1 MLLYPHES
9 VEFDWARNRQGEAIG
24 SDKAGPGRE
33 GRHEGRRSIAGF
45 GGPETG
51 ICNQCTRVDPYD
63 FGALHSCGEPGGS
76 PGFGAE
82 APSGASDRTDSG
94 YEAAIGT
101 GFAEEAPRIWPLT
114 ADMGRANTGNSP
126 ERAFRGRGES
136 AASREVD
143 A

>member
-1 MLLYPHES
+1 MVLYPHES
-9 VEFDWARNRQGEAIG
+9 IEFDWAGNIQGEAIS
-24 SDKAGPGRE
+24 SDKAGTGGE
-33 GRHEGRRSIAGF
+33 GRHEGRRPVAGF

-76 PGFGAE
+76 PSFGAE
-82 APSGASDRTDSG
+82 APSGPSDRTDSG

-101 GFAEEAPRIWPLT
+101 GFAEETSGIWSTAPS
-114 ADMGRANTGNSP
+114 MGRANAGNSP
-126 ERAFRGRGES
+126 ERAFWGKGES
-136 AASREVD
+136 PASREVD

>member
-1 MLLYPHES
+1 MLLYLHES
-9 VEFDWARNRQGEAIG
+9 VEFGWAGNRQGEAIS

-51 ICNQCTRVDPYD
+51 ICNRCTRVNPYD

-101 GFAEEAPRIWPLT
+101 GFAEETSGIWPT
-114 ADMGRANTGNSP
+114 PADMGRANAGNSP
-126 ERAFRGRGES
+126 ERTFWGKGES
-136 AASREVD
+136 PASREVD

>member
-1 MLLYPHES
+1 MLLCPHES
-9 VEFDWARNRQGEAIG
+9 VEFDWARNRQGEAIS

-63 FGALHSCGEPGGS
+63 FGTLHSCGEPGGP

-82 APSGASDRTDSG
+82 APSGASNRTDNG
-94 YEAAIGT
+94 YEAPIGT
-101 GFAEEAPRIWPLT
+101 GFAEEASGIWPPP
-114 ADMGRANTGNSP
+114 AGMGRANAGNSP
-126 ERAFRGRGES
+126 ERAFWGKGES

>member
-9 VEFDWARNRQGEAIG
+9 VKFGWAGNRQGEAIS
-24 SDKAGPGRE
+24 SDKAGRGRE

-51 ICNQCTRVDPYD
+51 ICNQCTRANPYD
-63 FGALHSCGEPGGS
+63 FGALRSCGEPGGS
-76 PGFGAE
+76 PSFGAE
-82 APSGASDRTDSG
+82 ASSGASDRTDIG

-101 GFAEEAPRIWPLT
+101 GFTEETSGIWPT
-114 ADMGRANTGNSP
+114 PPGMGRANAGNP
-126 ERAFRGRGES
+126 PGRAFWGKGES
-136 AASREVD
+136 PASREVD